1 MSFVEA
7 EKLRQLLR
15 MKLLY
20 SGSMS
25 TNILRL
31 LLESTASKQVKGEA
45 ADSMRI
51 IPDFGCIV
59 KRLRQSSY
67 LANQDARLKRQ
78 DSREFCWFLSKLS

>member
-7 EKLRQLLR
+7 EKFRQLLR

-31 LLESTASKQVKGEA
+31 LLESTASKQVKERPPTLW
-45 ADSMRI
+45 RI

-67 LANQDARLKRQ
+67 LATKDSRDQRQ
-78 DSREFCWFLSKLS
+78 DLREFCWFLNKLS

>member
-51 IPDFGCIV
+51 IPDFGLIV

-67 LANQDARLKRQ
+67 LATK
-78 DSREFCWFLSKLS
+78 DSRDKTQENFADF

>member
-25 TNILRL
+25 TTILRL
-31 LLESTASKQVKGEA
+31 LLESTASKQVKREA
-45 ADSMRI
+45 ADSMWI
-51 IPDFGCIV
+51 IADFGLIV
-59 KRLRQSSY
+59 KRLRQNSY
-67 LANQDARLKRQ
+67 LATKDTRLKTQ
-78 DSREFCWFLSKLS
+78 NYFADF

>member
-25 TNILRL
+25 TTILCL
-31 LLESTASKQVKGEA
+31 LLESTASKQVKSQERGRRLYVDYTRFWLYCQEVKAKFVSRKRSFEFLVLSFELEA
-45 ADSMRI
+45 PVR
-51 IPDFGCIV
+51 
-59 KRLRQSSY
+59 
-67 LANQDARLKRQ
+67 
-78 DSREFCWFLSKLS
+78 

>member
-31 LLESTASKQVKGEA
+31 LLESTASKQVNGEA
-45 ADSMRI
+45 ADSMWI
-51 IPDFGCIV
+51 IPDFGLIV
-59 KRLRQSSY
+59 KRLRQNSY
-67 LANQDARLKRQ
+67 LVTK
-78 DSREFCWFLSKLS
+78 DSRGKTQENFADF

>member
-7 EKLRQLLR
+7 EKFRQLLR

-31 LLESTASKQVKGEA
+31 LLESTASKQVKREA
-45 ADSMRI
+45 TDSMRI
-51 IPDFGCIV
+51 IADFGCIV

-67 LANQDARLKRQ
+67 LANGV
-78 DSREFCWFLSKLS
+78 LSF

>member
-7 EKLRQLLR
+7 EKFRQLLR

-31 LLESTASKQVKGEA
+31 LLESTASKQVKREA
-45 ADSMRI
+45 ADSMM
-51 IPDFGCIV
+51 
-59 KRLRQSSY
+59 
-67 LANQDARLKRQ
+67 
-78 DSREFCWFLSKLS
+78 

>member
-25 TNILRL
+25 INILRH
-31 LLESTASKQVKGEA
+31 LLESTASKQVKEEA
-45 ADSMRI
+45 ADSM
-51 IPDFGCIV
+51 
-59 KRLRQSSY
+59 
-67 LANQDARLKRQ
+67 
-78 DSREFCWFLSKLS
+78 

>member
-25 TNILRL
+25 TTILRL
-31 LLESTASKQVKGEA
+31 LLESTASKQVNGEA

-59 KRLRQSSY
+59 KR
-67 LANQDARLKRQ
+67 
-78 DSREFCWFLSKLS
+78 F

>member
-25 TNILRL
+25 TTILRL
-31 LLESTASKQVKGEA
+31 LLESTASKQVKREA
-45 ADSMRI
+45 ADSMWI
-51 IPDFGCIV
+51 IPDFGLIV
-59 KRLRQSSY
+59 KRLRQNSY
-67 LANQDARLKRQ
+67 LVTKDSRVQRQ
-78 DSREFCWFLSKLS
+78 DSREFC

>member
-31 LLESTASKQVKGEA
+31 FLESTASKQVKREA
-45 ADSMRI
+45 ADFMRI
-51 IPDFGCIV
+51 IPDFGLIV

-67 LANQDARLKRQ
+67 LTNGV
-78 DSREFCWFLSKLS
+78 LSF

>member
-31 LLESTASKQVKGEA
+31 LLESTASKQVKREA
-45 ADSMRI
+45 ADSMWI

-67 LANQDARLKRQ
+67 LATKDQRQ
-78 DSREFCWFLSKLS
+78 NLREFCWFLNKLS

>member
-31 LLESTASKQVKGEA
+31 LLESTASKQVKREA
-45 ADSMRI
+45 ADSMWI
-51 IPDFGCIV
+51 IPDFGLIV
-59 KRLRQSSY
+59 KRLRQNSY
-67 LANQDARLKRQ
+67 LVTK
-78 DSREFCWFLSKLS
+78 DSRGKTQENFADF

>member
-7 EKLRQLLR
+7 EKIRQLLR

-31 LLESTASKQVKGEA
+31 LLESTASKQVKREA

-51 IPDFGCIV
+51 IADFGLIV

-67 LANQDARLKRQ
+67 LVTK
-78 DSREFCWFLSKLS
+78 DSRDKTQENFADF

>member
-7 EKLRQLLR
+7 EKFRQLLR

-31 LLESTASKQVKGEA
+31 LLESTASKQVNGEA
-45 ADSMRI
+45 ADSMWI
-51 IPDFGCIV
+51 IPDFGLIV
-59 KRLRQSSY
+59 KRLRQNSY
-67 LANQDARLKRQ
+67 LVTK
-78 DSREFCWFLSKLS
+78 DSRGKTQENFADF

>member
-7 EKLRQLLR
+7 EKFRQLLR

-31 LLESTASKQVKGEA
+31 LLESTASKQVKREA
-45 ADSMRI
+45 ADSIRELYQI
-51 IPDFGCIV
+51 
-59 KRLRQSSY
+59 
-67 LANQDARLKRQ
+67 LAVL
-78 DSREFCWFLSKLS
+78 SRG